1 MALQFHRVLAGVGV
15 GRGEVEAHAIVEQL
29 AFMGEL
35 GMQGMARRQGLADDG
50 LADLE
55 RQWAGDAHDAHPALA
70 GWRGDRR
77 YGVRVA
83 QG

>member
-1 MALQFHRVLAGVGV
+1 
-15 GRGEVEAHAIVEQL
+15 
-29 AFMGEL
+29 MGEL

-70 GWRGDRR
+70 RGRGDRR